1 MFWLNLMLQHENWTQ
16 VLNRSAAAVSVKL
29 TEGPEASR
37 HSAEQLSNMTE
48 NEEKDQIV
56 TDVET
61 GRYSETFPGVGGEIY
76 QCQFNLNST

>member
-1 MFWLNLMLQHENWTQ
+1 MDSS
-16 VLNRSAAAVSVKL
+16 VKSVSCSGECKL

-37 HSAEQLSNMTE
+37 HSAEWLSNMTE

-61 GRYSETFPGVGGEIY
+61 GGCSETFPVVGGEIY
-76 QCQFNLNST
+76 QSQSNLNST